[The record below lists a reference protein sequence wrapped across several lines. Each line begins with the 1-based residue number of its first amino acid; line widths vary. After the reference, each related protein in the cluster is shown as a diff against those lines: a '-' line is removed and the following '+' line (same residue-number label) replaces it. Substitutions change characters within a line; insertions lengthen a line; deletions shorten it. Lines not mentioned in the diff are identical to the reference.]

1 MNALSL
7 HAASYRLRPS
17 LPDDRQDTVE
27 LCERFPDRPDYPRR
41 LQKWKRQKSVWL
53 HGHPQLLAGDR
64 PSCTVVG
71 SRACSRDA
79 EQRAFELG
87 QKLAERGVLVVS
99 GGALGIDAAA
109 HRGALAVGG
118 PTCAVLGTG
127 VDVLYPRHNAE
138 LLAAIG
144 REGVLLSMFPLGSP
158 PMPLHFRVRNEL
170 MAALADVVIVVEAQA
185 RSGSLITARQALRY
199 GRTLLCFPGSEGAV
213 ALLSAGA
220 RAVRSV
226 DEAVACVASL
236 VEPGAAVEKTCEQ
249 PLLTRVESATVSAA
263 ASLPSA
269 AMLLSDDDAAVR
281 VLAALAA
288 CPSAD
293 VGELCARTGL
303 SAAECAAVLV
313 DLELADRC
321 TRLAGG
327 RYMLHAPLS

>member
-7 HAASYRLRPS
+7 HAAPYRLRPANA
-17 LPDDRQDTVE
+17 DDRQDAVE
-27 LCERFPDRPDYPRR
+27 LCERFPDRPDYPQR

-53 HGHPQLLAGDR
+53 QGHPHLLAGDR

-109 HRGALAVGG
+109 HRGALAAGG
-118 PTCAVLGTG
+118 LTCAVLGTG
-127 VDVLYPRHNAE
+127 VDVHYPRHNAE

-199 GRTLLCFPGSEGAV
+199 GRPLLCFPGSEGAV

-236 VEPGAAVEKTCEQ
+236 VGPGAAVETYEQ